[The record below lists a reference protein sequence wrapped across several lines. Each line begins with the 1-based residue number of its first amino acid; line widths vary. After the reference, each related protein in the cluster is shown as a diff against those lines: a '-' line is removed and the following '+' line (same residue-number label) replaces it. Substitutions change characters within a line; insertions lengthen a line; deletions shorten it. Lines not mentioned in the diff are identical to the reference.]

1 MAHPS
6 AKTRPLSPEKPLAG
20 WRLRWYTII
29 FEADTRAGRLF
40 DVVLIV
46 VILLSIGV
54 VLADSVQSVHLA
66 YGGLLVALEWLF
78 TALFTAEYI
87 ARLVCV
93 RRRRQYA
100 TSFFGVVDLLA
111 VLPTYLACS
120 FPV

>member
-1 MAHPS
+1 MAAPS
-6 AKTRPLSPEKPLAG
+6 PKTRRSSPEQPLSG

-54 VLADSVQSVHLA
+54 VMADSVQSVHLA
-66 YGGLLVALEWLF
+66 YGGLLVALEWFF

-87 ARLVCV
+87 ARLVCAV
-93 RRRRQYA
+93 SYTHLRAHETDSYLVCR
-100 TSFFGVVDLLA
+100 LL
-111 VLPTYLACS
+111 LE
-120 FPV
+120 